1 MASSS
6 TPSQGFIKLFDGHH
20 AMIKQFV
27 FDVNNEDKKST
38 SIHTKT
44 HFFVSIFGETEE
56 DADFKTAQEFSEYIQ
71 HECAQVTKV
80 HLKLGDVLVSEFNV
94 NNPDEI
100 LASIRR
106 MWSSSTVVKK
116 RAHVEYI
123 SDDEGDKKEEDK
135 DKSDES
141 DSDDDEADGSA
152 KRAEARART
161 IEAWKFSANLQKKLK
176 DLAEQGKTMDDG
188 EACLAGI
195 QLASILKGDRLVFNQ
210 RPYTDFDQMNIVNMC
225 NDIGMSSF
233 CESEP
238 VTDTQAASKAYD
250 LVKLLCYQ

>member
-6 TPSQGFIKLFDGHH
+6 STSQGFIKLFDGHD

-44 HFFVSIFGETEE
+44 HFFLSIFGETEE
-56 DADFKTAQEFSEYIQ
+56 DADFKSAQEFSEYIQ

-80 HLKLGDVLVSEFNV
+80 NLKLGDVLVSEFNV

-116 RAHVEYI
+116 RNFENSCEI
-123 SDDEGDKKEEDK
+123 L
-135 DKSDES
+135 S
-141 DSDDDEADGSA
+141 DSDDDDEADGSA

-161 IEAWKFSANLQKKLK
+161 IEAWKFSADLQKKLK

-188 EACLAGI
+188 EACLTGI
-195 QLASILKGDRLVFNQ
+195 QLAAILKGDRLVFNES
-210 RPYTDFDQMNIVNMC
+210 PYNDFDQMNIVNMC
-225 NDIGMSSF
+225 NDIGMSIF
-233 CESEP
+233 SEP
-238 VTDTQAASKAYD
+238 AQVTDTQAASKAYD